1 MIEIA
6 PETACML
13 YVGGLLVLLLVT
25 WLRHSYR
32 AKNREIAKHT
42 PVYVTCEFCS
52 SSYLTESF
60 TRLHRCPHC
69 QCMNKTP
76 PQQGAT

>member
-13 YVGGLLVLLLVT
+13 YVGGLLILLLVT
-25 WLRHSYR
+25 WLRHSQK
-32 AKNREIAKHT
+32 AKSRDIVKLTAVH
-42 PVYVTCEFCS
+42 VTCEFCS

-60 TRLHRCPHC
+60 TSLHRCPHC
-69 QCMNKTP
+69 QCMNRSRP
-76 PQQGAT
+76 NSAP